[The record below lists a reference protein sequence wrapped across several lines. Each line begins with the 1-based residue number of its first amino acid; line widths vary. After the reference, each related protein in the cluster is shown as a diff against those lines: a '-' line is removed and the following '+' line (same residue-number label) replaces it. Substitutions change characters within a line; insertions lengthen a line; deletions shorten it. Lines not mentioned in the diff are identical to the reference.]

1 MIQIIKYKYIYLII
15 SALILIPGAVFLVT
29 KGLNLSID
37 FTGGSLFRYEFAN
50 EVSREEIKHEFE
62 NLGIKV
68 ETISQESQKRY
79 SIRTKPVETE
89 INNDLKEVL
98 DTKFNGAVQL
108 SFETVGPAIGKE
120 TTNKAFVALFWASLG
135 ILFYIAFAFR
145 NIPKPYSGLRFGI
158 SAIVSMLHDALMVTG
173 IFSIL
178 GHYSNM
184 EVDSLFITAVLT
196 VLGFSVHD
204 TIVVFDR
211 IRENLNKMPRNLP
224 FSEIVNYSIVETLG
238 RSVATSLT
246 VMFTLFSLYML
257 GGSSIKA
264 FVLAMLIGII
274 SGTYSSIFTAA
285 PVLVIW
291 EEYIEKKRK
300 K

>member
-15 SALILIPGAVFLVT
+15 SALILIPGAVFLIT

-37 FTGGSLFRYEFAN
+37 FTGGSLFRYEFTN

-135 ILFYIAFAFR
+135 ILFYIDFAFR

-178 GHYSNM
+178 GYYFNM
-184 EVDSLFITAVLT
+184 DVDSLFITAVLT

-224 FSEIVNYSIVETLG
+224 FSEVVNYSIVETLG
-238 RSVATSLT
+238 ISVATSLT

-264 FVLAMLIGII
+264 FVLTMLIGII

>member
-37 FTGGSLFRYEFAN
+37 FTGGSLFRYEFTN

>member
-15 SALILIPGAVFLVT
+15 SALILIPGAVFLIT

-37 FTGGSLFRYEFAN
+37 FTGGSLFRYEFTN

-264 FVLAMLIGII
+264 FVLTMLIGII

>member
-15 SALILIPGAVFLVT
+15 SALILIPGAVF
-29 KGLNLSID
+29 
-37 FTGGSLFRYEFAN
+37 
-50 EVSREEIKHEFE
+50 
-62 NLGIKV
+62 LGIKV

-178 GHYSNM
+178 GYYFNM

-224 FSEIVNYSIVETLG
+224 FSEVVNYSIVETLG

-264 FVLAMLIGII
+264 FVLTMLIGII

>member
-224 FSEIVNYSIVETLG
+224 FSEVVNYSIVETLG

-264 FVLAMLIGII
+264 FVLTMLIGII

>member
-15 SALILIPGAVFLVT
+15 SALILIPGAVFLIT

-37 FTGGSLFRYEFAN
+37 FTGGSLFRYEFTN

-224 FSEIVNYSIVETLG
+224 FSEVVNYSIVETLG

-264 FVLAMLIGII
+264 FVLTMLIGII

>member
-37 FTGGSLFRYEFAN
+37 FTGGSLFRYEFTN

-264 FVLAMLIGII
+264 FVLTMLIGII

>member
-15 SALILIPGAVFLVT
+15 SALILIPGAVFLIT

-37 FTGGSLFRYEFAN
+37 FTGGSLFRYEFTN

-178 GHYSNM
+178 GYYFNM

>member
-1 MIQIIKYKYIYLII
+1 LII
-15 SALILIPGAVFLVT
+15 SALILIPGAVFLIT

-37 FTGGSLFRYEFAN
+37 FTGGSLFRYEFTN

-178 GHYSNM
+178 GYYFNM

-224 FSEIVNYSIVETLG
+224 FSEVVNYSIVETLG

-264 FVLAMLIGII
+264 FVLTMLIGII

>member
-15 SALILIPGAVFLVT
+15 SALILIPGAVFLIT

-37 FTGGSLFRYEFAN
+37 FTGGSLFRYEFTN

-224 FSEIVNYSIVETLG
+224 FSEVVNYSIVETLG

>member
-15 SALILIPGAVFLVT
+15 SALILIPGAVFLIT

-37 FTGGSLFRYEFAN
+37 FTGGSLFRYEFTN

-178 GHYSNM
+178 GYYFNM

-224 FSEIVNYSIVETLG
+224 FSEVVNYSIVETLG

-264 FVLAMLIGII
+264 FVLTMLIGII

>member
-15 SALILIPGAVFLVT
+15 SALILIPGAVFLIT

-37 FTGGSLFRYEFAN
+37 FTGGSLFRYEFTN

>member
-120 TTNKAFVALFWASLG
+120 TTNKAFVALFWASIG

-178 GHYSNM
+178 GYYFNM

-264 FVLAMLIGII
+264 FVLTMLIGII